1 MQTPRRIRISLHEKV
16 MDKFEIVIETPG
28 GSRAKYKYDTD
39 KKHFAVKKLLPA
51 GMVFPYDF
59 GYIPGTT
66 GEDGDPIDALVLSE
80 FTTFT
85 GCHIECRLIGA
96 LLAEQGKNEIRNDRF
111 IFIPTSSFLFEDIK
125 SINDLSEELVKQL
138 TDFFINYNKAEG
150 KQFEPLGLA
159 DAEKAGK
166 MINAQ
171 KK

>member
-1 MQTPRRIRISLHEKV
+1 

-39 KKHFAVKKLLPA
+39 KKHFAVRKLLPA

-59 GYIPGTT
+59 GYIPGTS

-80 FTTFT
+80 FTTFA
-85 GCHIECRLIGA
+85 GCHVECRLIGA
-96 LLAEQGKNEIRNDRF
+96 LLAEQGKNDTRNDRF
-111 IFIPTSSFLFEDIK
+111 IFIPTSSFLFEKIRA
-125 SINDLSEELVKQL
+125 IHDLPQELVTQL

-150 KQFEPLGLA
+150 KEFEPLGLA
-159 DAEKAGK
+159 DSEKAAK

-171 KK
+171 KNKHGFKGEKK